1 MFPAFDIGDL
11 PLYTMAMD
19 KDDKGRDEKTI
30 ESDFV
35 RYDPDNLPCMKLC
48 ICDIIRELPEL
59 TPEDIAR
66 FKDR

>member
-1 MFPAFDIGDL
+1 
-11 PLYTMAMD
+11 MAMD
-19 KDDKGRDEKTI
+19 EDDKDRDAKTI
-30 ESDFV
+30 ESGFV